1 MHQGIDMKSFKEHLA
16 ESKKTYS
23 FRAKVAGDF
32 SKDQE
37 KAMESLLSKWQ
48 IGSFKKTGSTPV
60 QEVPLDFPKI
70 KNAEVSI
77 YEFTLAYPTTQ
88 FELTEY
94 LSSGLGVTQD
104 RLVVRN
110 PNEPTEAYQQ
120 PKTENEGALLTDGE
134 YKEAPNANFEEFY
147 GDKYNT
153 GFVKE
158 LNDILKLQR
167 KERGEVIP
175 EGNGGDSAAAAPA
188 KYITDLPQNNV
199 SPIKQQS
206 DNPTLLRK

>member
-1 MHQGIDMKSFKEHLA
+1 MHQGTIMKSFKEYLA
-16 ESKKTYS
+16 ESKKTYT

-37 KAMESLLSKWQ
+37 NAMESLLSKWQ
-48 IGSFKKTGSTPV
+48 IASFKKTGKTPV
-60 QEVPLDFPKI
+60 QDVPLDFPKI

-88 FELTEY
+88 FELSEY
-94 LSSGLGVTQD
+94 LTNELKITKD
-104 RLVVRN
+104 RMVVRS
-110 PNEPTEAYQQ
+110 PNEPTEDYQQ
-120 PKTENEGALLTDGE
+120 VIQRREGALLDDPT
-134 YKEAPNANFEEFY
+134 YKESIEVKTEDYY

-175 EGNGGDSAAAAPA
+175 EEAAA
-188 KYITDLPQNNV
+188 KFNTDAPQNNT
-199 SPIKQQS
+199 SPIKQS
-206 DNPTLLRK
+206 DYNPLRK